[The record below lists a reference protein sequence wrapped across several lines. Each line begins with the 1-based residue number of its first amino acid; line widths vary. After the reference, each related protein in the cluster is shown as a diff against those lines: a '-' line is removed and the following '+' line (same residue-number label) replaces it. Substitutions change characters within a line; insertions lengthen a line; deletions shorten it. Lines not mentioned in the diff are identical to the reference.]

1 MGGRRYVLSEGSGA
15 EGERLIVAATGRAER
30 IELLDALRGFAL
42 FGILLANILY
52 WSGWGAMT
60 EEQRIAFAGAEAV
73 TWQYR
78 FHHLLMDGKF
88 YTIFSLLFG
97 VGFAL

>member
-1 MGGRRYVLSEGSGA
+1 MVGA
-15 EGERLIVAATGRAER
+15 DGENLVVGATGRADR

-52 WSGWGAMT
+52 WSGWGVMT
-60 EEQRIAFAGAEAV
+60 EEQRIVFAGAEAV

-78 FHHLLMDGKF
+78 FHHLLGRELINGIPRASVF
-88 YTIFSLLFG
+88 
-97 VGFAL
+97 